1 VTGVRR
7 QLVDDLVGFW
17 YASARVRGF
26 KADGQKALAKT
37 KELQEQVWG
46 VGHAQGVGPMLQI
59 CHGLECLWQEAVD
72 MFTSGHVAA
81 PDRAEGTAREESVR
95 LRRQQKRQ

>member
-1 VTGVRR
+1 MIVGSVREVINIQDAAPGRAQVIAVRR

-17 YASARVRGF
+17 YAGPTVRGF
-26 KADGQKALAKT
+26 EADGQKALAKT

-59 CHGLECLWQEAVD
+59 FPGLE
-72 MFTSGHVAA
+72 
-81 PDRAEGTAREESVR
+81 R
-95 LRRQQKRQ
+95 L

>member
-17 YASARVRGF
+17 YAGPTVRGF
-26 KADGQKALAKT
+26 EADGQEALAKT
-37 KELQEQVWG
+37 KELQEQVWD
-46 VGHAQGVGPMLQI
+46 VGDARGVGPVLQI
-59 CHGLECLWQEAVD
+59 FPELECLWQEAVD